1 MIDNFQPQDTH
12 ARHVLYYS
20 PGACSLAPHILL
32 EEIGVP
38 FEARQVNIAEFE
50 HHRPD
55 YRAINPR
62 MRLPALSISGTIV
75 TEVPALLYYIASL
88 RPDANLLPASG
99 TVDLAKCGEFV
110 AFLSSTVHVTYAQ
123 FRRPERFL
131 PPDFALGD
139 AIIEQGRKN
148 SIGLYH
154 EIESQLPEEGWALGS
169 QYSIVDAYLLPF
181 YLWAPRLGLSMP
193 RDFPRWTRLVSRILE
208 RPPVIRAVQRE
219 EIEHLVETA
228 CREDRAD

>member
-1 MIDNFQPQDTH
+1 MIDNFQPQDT
-12 ARHVLYYS
+12 RVKHVLYYS

-38 FEARQVNIAEFE
+38 FEARRVNIADYE
-50 HHRPD
+50 HHRLE

-88 RPDANLLPASG
+88 RHDANFLPASG

-131 PPDFALGD
+131 PPDFAHGD
-139 AIIEQGRKN
+139 AVIEQGRKN
-148 SIGLYH
+148 SIALYH
-154 EIESQLPEEGWALGS
+154 EIERQLSEDGWALGS

-181 YLWAPRLGLSMP
+181 YLWAPRLGLLMP
-193 RDFPRWTRLVSRILE
+193 RDFPRWTRLASRILK
-208 RPPVIRAVQRE
+208 RPPVIRAIQRE
-219 EIEHLVETA
+219 NIEHLVEA
-228 CREDRAD
+228 AYGEGLAS